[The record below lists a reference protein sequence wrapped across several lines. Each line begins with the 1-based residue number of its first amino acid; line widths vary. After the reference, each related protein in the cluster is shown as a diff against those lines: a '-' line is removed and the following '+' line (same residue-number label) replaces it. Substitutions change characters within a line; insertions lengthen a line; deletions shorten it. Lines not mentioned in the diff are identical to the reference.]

1 MKLRV
6 PHTFVLLFAL
16 VVLAAIATHL
26 LPAGEYQRTE
36 VAGRKIVDP
45 DSYRPIPAHPAGF
58 GDVFLAWPRGLA
70 ATASIVF
77 YIFIIGGAFG
87 VLQATGALD

>member
-45 DSYRPIPAHPAGF
+45 DSYRPIPAQPAGF

-70 ATASIVF
+70 ATA
-77 YIFIIGGAFG
+77 
-87 VLQATGALD
+87 